1 MGLRFADWTKE
12 GGGFMAENKKI
23 VSMKKYKKKE
33 NLNIG
38 VILFGVVFLYL
49 IVMIIMYFAKDRTTV
64 YEVRE
69 GSILKDNTY
78 TGLILRDET
87 VVYADKSGYVNY
99 FYESGKKVPFG
110 YNVYLLTQEEIL
122 NETSEETN
130 EEVVLNSEN
139 WNSLLLKV
147 QSFNES
153 YNSTDFYTAK
163 NLKEETNTIIN
174 SNTTQNRVT
183 QLNTI
188 LESTEIGYTAYTSS
202 DDGIIAYNID
212 GYESLNV
219 SELTSKEISKNEYT
233 KVSLVNNTKIKAGDP
248 VYRLITEEDWTLVIP
263 LTQEIETRFTEQM
276 GEKDYLY
283 VTLRVIKDNEKIGGY
298 LRIEHDKDDNAYGF
312 ISLSDSVV
320 RYAED
325 RYLDVELI
333 LENETGLKIPK
344 SAVTQK
350 EFYLISEEYLT
361 NGGSTSSYGVL
372 KEGKKDGSIEFVE
385 VSIFARDLENGMVYV
400 DKSTFKEG
408 DTILKPEST
417 EKMTLT
423 ETASLDGVYNVNKGY
438 AVFTRINILCESED
452 YYIIEE
458 GTSYGLSNYDHI
470 ALDGSTLQDNQIIS
484 Q

>member
-1 MGLRFADWTKE
+1 
-12 GGGFMAENKKI
+12 MAGNKDI
-23 VSMKKYKKKE
+23 VSIKKYRKKE

-38 VILFGVVFLYL
+38 VILFGVVFIYL
-49 IVMIIMYFAKDRTTV
+49 IVMIIMYFGKDKTTV

-69 GSILKDNTY
+69 GSILKDNSY

-87 VVYADKSGYVNY
+87 VVYADQDGYVNY

-110 YNVYLLTQEEIL
+110 YNVYLLTQDEIL
-122 NETSEETN
+122 NETNEEAN
-130 EEVVLNSEN
+130 EEVVLKSEN

-153 YNSTDFYTAK
+153 FNSNDFYSTK
-163 NLKEETNTIIN
+163 SLKEETNTILN

-188 LESTEIGYTAYTSS
+188 LENAKIDYTAYKSA

-212 GYESLNV
+212 GYETLTAEDISV
-219 SELTSKEISKNEYT
+219 KELSKNEYT
-233 KVSLVNNTKIKAGDP
+233 KVTLVNNTKVEAGSP
-248 VYRLITEEDWTLVIP
+248 VYRLITEEDWMLVIP
-263 LTQEIETRFTEQM
+263 LTKEMETQFLEQM

-283 VTLRVIKDNEKIGGY
+283 VKLRVTKDNEKIGGY
-298 LRIEHDKDDNAYGF
+298 LRIDHDKDDNTYGF

-320 RYAED
+320 RYVED

-333 LENETGLKIPK
+333 LENEAGLKIPK
-344 SAVTQK
+344 SSVTQK

-361 NGGSTSSYGVL
+361 NGGSSSSTGVL
-372 KEGKKDGSIEFVE
+372 KENAKNGSIEFVDI
-385 VSIFARDLENGMVYV
+385 SIFSRDIENGVVYV
-400 DKSTFKEG
+400 DTGTFKEG
-408 DTILKPEST
+408 DTLVKPEST
-417 EKMTLT
+417 EKMTVSEKAALN
-423 ETASLDGVYNVNKGY
+423 GVYNVNKGY
-438 AVFTRINILCESED
+438 AVFTQVNILCESED

-470 ALDGSTLQDNQIIS
+470 ALDGSNIQDNQIIS

>member
-1 MGLRFADWTKE
+1 
-12 GGGFMAENKKI
+12 MAGNKDI
-23 VSMKKYKKKE
+23 VSIKKYRKKE

-38 VILFGVVFLYL
+38 VILFGVVFIYL
-49 IVMIIMYFAKDRTTV
+49 IVMIIMYFGKDKTTV

-69 GSILKDNTY
+69 GSILKDNSY

-87 VVYADKSGYVNY
+87 VVYADQDGYVNY

-110 YNVYLLTQEEIL
+110 YNVYLLTQDEIL
-122 NETSEETN
+122 NETNEEAN
-130 EEVVLNSEN
+130 EEVVLKSEN

-153 YNSTDFYTAK
+153 FNSNDFYSTK
-163 NLKEETNTIIN
+163 SLKEETNTILN

-188 LESTEIGYTAYTSS
+188 LENAQIDYTAYKSA

-212 GYESLNV
+212 GYETLTAEDISV
-219 SELTSKEISKNEYT
+219 KELSKNEYT
-233 KVSLVNNTKIKAGDP
+233 KVTLVNNTKVEAGSP
-248 VYRLITEEDWTLVIP
+248 VYRLITEEDWMLVIP
-263 LTQEIETRFTEQM
+263 LTKEMETQFLEQM

-283 VTLRVIKDNEKIGGY
+283 VKLRVTKDNEKIGGY
-298 LRIEHDKDDNAYGF
+298 LRIDHDKDDNTYGF

-320 RYAED
+320 RYVED

-333 LENETGLKIPK
+333 LENEAGLKIPK
-344 SAVTQK
+344 SSVTQK

-361 NGGSTSSYGVL
+361 NGGSSSSTGVL
-372 KEGKKDGSIEFVE
+372 KENAKNGSIEFVDI
-385 VSIFARDLENGMVYV
+385 SIFSRDIENGVVYV
-400 DKSTFKEG
+400 DTGTFKEG
-408 DTILKPEST
+408 DTLVKPEST
-417 EKMTLT
+417 EKMTVSEKAALN
-423 ETASLDGVYNVNKGY
+423 GVYNVNKGY
-438 AVFTRINILCESED
+438 AVFTQVNILCESED

-470 ALDGSTLQDNQIIS
+470 ALDGSNIQDNQIIS

>member
-1 MGLRFADWTKE
+1 
-12 GGGFMAENKKI
+12 MAGNKDI
-23 VSMKKYKKKE
+23 VSIKKYRKKE

-38 VILFGVVFLYL
+38 VILFGVVFIYL
-49 IVMIIMYFAKDRTTV
+49 IVMIIMYFGKDKTTV

-69 GSILKDNTY
+69 GSILKDNSY

-87 VVYADKSGYVNY
+87 VVYADQDGYVNY

-110 YNVYLLTQEEIL
+110 YNVYLLTQDEIL
-122 NETSEETN
+122 NETNEEAN
-130 EEVVLNSEN
+130 EEVVLKSEN

-153 YNSTDFYTAK
+153 FNSNDFYSTK
-163 NLKEETNTIIN
+163 SLKEETNTILN

-188 LESTEIGYTAYTSS
+188 LENAQIDYTVYKSA

-212 GYESLNV
+212 GYETLTAEDISV
-219 SELTSKEISKNEYT
+219 KELSKNEYT
-233 KVSLVNNTKIKAGDP
+233 KVTLVNNTKVEAGSP
-248 VYRLITEEDWTLVIP
+248 VYRLITEEDWMLVIP
-263 LTQEIETRFTEQM
+263 LTKEMETQFLEQM

-283 VTLRVIKDNEKIGGY
+283 VKLRVTKDNEKIGGY
-298 LRIEHDKDDNAYGF
+298 LRIDHDKDDNTYGF

-320 RYAED
+320 RYVED

-333 LENETGLKIPK
+333 LENEAGLKIPK
-344 SAVTQK
+344 SSVTQK

-361 NGGSTSSYGVL
+361 NGGSSSSTGVL
-372 KEGKKDGSIEFVE
+372 KENAKNGSIEFVDI
-385 VSIFARDLENGMVYV
+385 SIFSRDIENGVVYV
-400 DKSTFKEG
+400 DTGTFKEG
-408 DTILKPEST
+408 DTLVKPEST
-417 EKMTLT
+417 EKMTVSEKAALN
-423 ETASLDGVYNVNKGY
+423 GVYNVNKGY
-438 AVFTRINILCESED
+438 AVFTQVNILCESED

-470 ALDGSTLQDNQIIS
+470 ALDGSNIQDNQIIS

>member
-1 MGLRFADWTKE
+1 
-12 GGGFMAENKKI
+12 MAGNKDI
-23 VSMKKYKKKE
+23 VSIKKYRKKE

-38 VILFGVVFLYL
+38 VILFGVVFIYL
-49 IVMIIMYFAKDRTTV
+49 IVMIIMYFGKDKTTV

-69 GSILKDNTY
+69 GSILKDNSY

-87 VVYADKSGYVNY
+87 VVYADQDGYVNY

-110 YNVYLLTQEEIL
+110 YNVYLLTQDEIL
-122 NETSEETN
+122 NETNEEAN
-130 EEVVLNSEN
+130 EEVVLKSEN

-153 YNSTDFYTAK
+153 FNSNDFYSTK
-163 NLKEETNTIIN
+163 SLKEETNTILN

-188 LESTEIGYTAYTSS
+188 LENAQIDYTAYKSA

-212 GYESLNV
+212 GYETLTAEDISV
-219 SELTSKEISKNEYT
+219 KELSKNEYT
-233 KVSLVNNTKIKAGDP
+233 KVTLVNNTKVEAGSP
-248 VYRLITEEDWTLVIP
+248 VYRLITEEDWMLVIP
-263 LTQEIETRFTEQM
+263 LTKEMETQFLEQM

-283 VTLRVIKDNEKIGGY
+283 VKLRVTKDNEKIGGY
-298 LRIEHDKDDNAYGF
+298 LRIDHDKDDNTYGF

-333 LENETGLKIPK
+333 LENEAGLKIPK
-344 SAVTQK
+344 SSVTQK

-361 NGGSTSSYGVL
+361 NGGSSSSTGVL
-372 KEGKKDGSIEFVE
+372 KENAKNGSIEFVDI
-385 VSIFARDLENGMVYV
+385 SIFSRDIENGVVYV
-400 DKSTFKEG
+400 DTGTFKEG
-408 DTILKPEST
+408 DTLVKPEST
-417 EKMTLT
+417 EKMTVSEKAALN
-423 ETASLDGVYNVNKGY
+423 GVYNVNKGY
-438 AVFTRINILCESED
+438 AVFTQVNILCESED

-470 ALDGSTLQDNQIIS
+470 ALDGSNIQDNQIIS